1 VEKGKGTESPVKCHN
16 QWNTSCQ
23 AEGVSDR
30 LLGMM
35 WLTAVIM
42 KPFFT
47 PPNHFEGGREE
58 GRGAG
63 TLGWGVE
70 MEKAENMEEG
80 QAGKAKK
87 KKRAC

>member
-1 VEKGKGTESPVKCHN
+1 
-16 QWNTSCQ
+16 
-23 AEGVSDR
+23 
-30 LLGMM
+30 
-35 WLTAVIM
+35 M

-58 GRGAG
+58 GREAG

-87 KKRAC
+87 KRRAC